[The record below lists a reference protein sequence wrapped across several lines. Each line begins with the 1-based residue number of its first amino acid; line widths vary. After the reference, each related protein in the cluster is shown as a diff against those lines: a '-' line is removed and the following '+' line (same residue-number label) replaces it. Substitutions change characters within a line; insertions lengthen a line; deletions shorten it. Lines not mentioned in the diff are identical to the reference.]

1 MNFREYPL
9 SALLKNRDIFAI
21 FDEEF
26 AKGTWLDVTSLL
38 DSDSTINQLYV
49 DGIVPVDTLDSIVAR
64 LS

>member
-9 SALLKNRDIFAI
+9 SALLKNRDIFAS
-21 FDEEF
+21 FGEEF

-49 DGIVPVDTLDSIVAR
+49 DGTVPVDTLDSIVAR